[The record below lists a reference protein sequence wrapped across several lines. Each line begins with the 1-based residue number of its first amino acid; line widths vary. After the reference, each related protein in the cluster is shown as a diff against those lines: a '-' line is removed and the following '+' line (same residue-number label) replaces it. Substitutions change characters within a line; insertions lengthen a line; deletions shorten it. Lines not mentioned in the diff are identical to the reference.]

1 MCLAAFTES
10 NYNPNNSDQ
19 GLDNG
24 NINICE
30 PPKSGK
36 EDCWTINILKSK
48 LKYTQKQAIQF
59 RFIDG
64 FEKRN
69 FNFLEQVLT

>member
-1 MCLAAFTES
+1 MCLPAFTES

-19 GLDNG
+19 VLDNG
-24 NINICE
+24 NIDIYK
-30 PPKSGK
+30 PPKSGT
-36 EDCWTINILKSK
+36 EDCRTINILKGR

-69 FNFLEQVLT
+69 FNFLQPVLT